1 MGSEKFC
8 LRWNDF
14 ESNISGAF
22 RELREDKDFFDVT
35 LACDDEQ
42 LQAHKVI
49 LSACSPFF
57 RTVLRRNRHEHPL
70 LYLKGVKYADLV
82 SVLNFMYH
90 GEVNVAQE
98 ELNSF
103 LAVAEDLKVKGLT
116 QGNNAE
122 SKRDPPPRSDPPKPR
137 IRDLPEATPPIKRPR
152 PGPSPQAPH
161 RPPLPASQPTYHEEQ
176 DDDIQEVQP
185 IVKSEPAPPAPEPNQ
200 YAAPHQ
206 GVVADPNME
215 YGEEYGEYE
224 GYEEGDYDNAMMDP
238 NMSGADG
245 NKGLL
250 ETFLDHKLTEGGGGE
265 MEGAGGQADNV
276 LEQHII
282 RQLEKESLSLA
293 YLCRLCSKSCKSR
306 DECANHIEVHHLKI
320 VRSCPYCGID
330 QTSRGGL
337 RQHISRK
344 HREEHRLAKNKATTR
359 LKSISEYDPL
369 KQN

>member
-1 MGSEKFC
+1 MGSSEKFC

-116 QGNNAE
+116 QGNNSSD
-122 SKRDPPPRSDPPKPR
+122 SKSSHTAPPPRPDPPKAR
-137 IRDLPEATPPIKRPR
+137 LPDPTPPPVKRPR
-152 PGPSPQAPH
+152 PGPSPSQQPRQIAP
-161 RPPLPASQPTYHEEQ
+161 SQPAYQEQ
-176 DDDIQEVQP
+176 DDDIQEVAP
-185 IVKSEPAPPAPEPNQ
+185 IVKSEPASHVAAEAQ
-200 YAAPHQ
+200 YQQ
-206 GVVADPNME
+206 GQGIVADPNME

-224 GYEEGDYDNAMMDP
+224 GYEEGDYDTSMMDP
-238 NMSGADG
+238 NMAGADG
-245 NKGLL
+245 NKEISDLVKRQMSVTFDEVGGRLHVCTTCAFTAKVTSNLRSHVEAKHLSGLMYQCHMCRDYPAKTWQTL
-250 ETFLDHKLTEGGGGE
+250 LGH
-265 MEGAGGQADNV
+265 M
-276 LEQHII
+276 
-282 RQLEKESLSLA
+282 RKE
-293 YLCRLCSKSCKSR
+293 
-306 DECANHIEVHHLKI
+306 H
-320 VRSCPYCGID
+320 GIT
-330 QTSRGGL
+330 QY
-337 RQHISRK
+337 K
-344 HREEHRLAKNKATTR
+344 
-359 LKSISEYDPL
+359 P
-369 KQN
+369 

>member
-1 MGSEKFC
+1 MGSSEKFC

-116 QGNNAE
+116 QGNSSSD
-122 SKRDPPPRSDPPKPR
+122 SKASHSAPPPRPDPPKAR
-137 IRDLPEATPPIKRPR
+137 LPDPTPQVKRPR
-152 PGPSPQAPH
+152 PGPSP
-161 RPPLPASQPTYHEEQ
+161 SQPPRQIAPAQPAYSQEQ
-176 DDDIQEVQP
+176 DDDIQEVAP
-185 IVKSEPAPPAPEPNQ
+185 IVKSEPASHVPAEAQ
-200 YAAPHQ
+200 YPQ
-206 GVVADPNME
+206 GQGIVADPNME

-224 GYEEGDYDNAMMDP
+224 GYEEGDYDTSMMDP
-238 NMSGADG
+238 NMAGADG
-245 NKGLL
+245 NKEIESVVESYMRKTEDENGLL
-250 ETFLDHKLTEGGGGE
+250 WQCIQCGKTGKKKS
-265 MEGAGGQADNV
+265 N
-276 LEQHII
+276 I
-282 RQLEKESLSLA
+282 KEHV
-293 YLCRLCSKSCKSR
+293 
-306 DECANHIEVHHLKI
+306 EANHIEGLQLE
-320 VRSCPYCGID
+320 CPLCFKVFK
-330 QTSRGGL
+330 SRASL
-337 RQHISRK
+337 RIHNLNV
-344 HREEHRLAKNKATTR
+344 HRLNNP
-359 LKSISEYDPL
+359 IE
-369 KQN
+369 

>member
-245 NKGLL
+245 NKGPDLTAL
-250 ETFLDHKLTEGGGGE
+250 EEYIEKSFDSGYFVCKTCGKSSRRKDNLINHIESIHF
-265 MEGAGGQADNV
+265 AGQFVYTCN
-276 LEQHII
+276 
-282 RQLEKESLSLA
+282 
-293 YLCRLCSKSCKSR
+293 LCSKNFNGKNSL
-306 DECANHIEVHHLKI
+306 AVHMT
-320 VRSCPYCGID
+320 RS
-330 QTSRGGL
+330 
-337 RQHISRK
+337 
-344 HREEHRLAKNKATTR
+344 HRTGPATTVPR
-359 LKSISEYDPL
+359 
-369 KQN
+369 

>member
-1 MGSEKFC
+1 MGSSEKFC

-116 QGNNAE
+116 QGNNSSD
-122 SKRDPPPRSDPPKPR
+122 SKSSHTAPPPRPDPPKAR
-137 IRDLPEATPPIKRPR
+137 LPDPTPPPVKRPR
-152 PGPSPQAPH
+152 PGPSPSQQP
-161 RPPLPASQPTYHEEQ
+161 RQITPSQPAYSEQ
-176 DDDIQEVQP
+176 DDDIQEVAP
-185 IVKSEPAPPAPEPNQ
+185 IVKSEPASHVAAEAQ
-200 YAAPHQ
+200 YQQ
-206 GVVADPNME
+206 GQGIVADPNME

-224 GYEEGDYDNAMMDP
+224 GYEEGDYDTSMMDP
-238 NMSGADG
+238 NMAGADG
-245 NKGLL
+245 NKEISDLVKRQMSVTFDEVGGRLHVCTTCAFTAKVTSNLRSHVEAKHLSGLMYQCHMCRDYPAKTWQTL
-250 ETFLDHKLTEGGGGE
+250 LGH
-265 MEGAGGQADNV
+265 M
-276 LEQHII
+276 
-282 RQLEKESLSLA
+282 RKE
-293 YLCRLCSKSCKSR
+293 
-306 DECANHIEVHHLKI
+306 H
-320 VRSCPYCGID
+320 GIT
-330 QTSRGGL
+330 QY
-337 RQHISRK
+337 K
-344 HREEHRLAKNKATTR
+344 
-359 LKSISEYDPL
+359 P
-369 KQN
+369 

>member
-1 MGSEKFC
+1 MGSSEKFC

-116 QGNNAE
+116 QGNSSSD
-122 SKRDPPPRSDPPKPR
+122 SKASHSAPPPRPDPPKAR
-137 IRDLPEATPPIKRPR
+137 LPDPTPQVKRPR
-152 PGPSPQAPH
+152 PGPSP
-161 RPPLPASQPTYHEEQ
+161 SQPPRQIAPAQPAYSQEQ
-176 DDDIQEVQP
+176 DDDIQEVAP
-185 IVKSEPAPPAPEPNQ
+185 IVKSEPATHVPAEAQ
-200 YAAPHQ
+200 YPQ
-206 GVVADPNME
+206 GQGIVADPNME

-224 GYEEGDYDNAMMDP
+224 GYEEGDYDTSMMDP
-238 NMSGADG
+238 NMAGADG
-245 NKGLL
+245 NKAIDQMVQSFLTRTTDENGASAYQCIECGKMSKVSTNLKDHIEATHIQGLNL
-250 ETFLDHKLTEGGGGE
+250 ECD
-265 MEGAGGQADNV
+265 
-276 LEQHII
+276 
-282 RQLEKESLSLA
+282 
-293 YLCRLCSKSCKSR
+293 LCFKRFKSR
-306 DECANHIEVHHLKI
+306 GRLSFHIRTTH
-320 VRSCPYCGID
+320 
-330 QTSRGGL
+330 
-337 RQHISRK
+337 K
-344 HREEHRLAKNKATTR
+344 H
-359 LKSISEYDPL
+359 
-369 KQN
+369 

>member
-1 MGSEKFC
+1 MGSSEKFC

-116 QGNNAE
+116 QGNSSSD
-122 SKRDPPPRSDPPKPR
+122 SKASHSAPPPRPDPPKAR
-137 IRDLPEATPPIKRPR
+137 LPDPTPQVKRPR
-152 PGPSPQAPH
+152 PGPSP
-161 RPPLPASQPTYHEEQ
+161 SQPPRQIAPAQPAYSQEQ
-176 DDDIQEVQP
+176 DDDIQEVAP
-185 IVKSEPAPPAPEPNQ
+185 IVKSEPATHVPAEAQ
-200 YAAPHQ
+200 YPQ
-206 GVVADPNME
+206 GQGIVADPNME

-224 GYEEGDYDNAMMDP
+224 GYEEGDYDNSMMDP
-238 NMSGADG
+238 NMAGADG
-245 NKGLL
+245 NKDQSTVPSEMMLQTYGVGEQQKFSGNLKCDICGKRCKTSNAL
-250 ETFLDHKLTEGGGGE
+250 KMHYSIYHK
-265 MEGAGGQADNV
+265 
-276 LEQHII
+276 I
-282 RQLEKESLSLA
+282 
-293 YLCRLCSKSCKSR
+293 
-306 DECANHIEVHHLKI
+306 
-320 VRSCPYCGID
+320 
-330 QTSRGGL
+330 
-337 RQHISRK
+337 
-344 HREEHRLAKNKATTR
+344 
-359 LKSISEYDPL
+359 
-369 KQN
+369 KQY